1 MARFATNVTIR
12 NTVSL
17 FGVHGNKIWVD
28 LVIKSFGFYEKSTF
42 QPVFLFH
49 SLCYFFCVRT
59 KYIFFIRF
67 KIGVPD
73 VLLAKHEDK
82 NGGYCFPVTI
92 NAIPAPIF
100 VQWSIKDK
108 NSVSFEAID
117 VNDEKY
123 SGTSNSLPSPVLVV
137 KQTDELETCFFQI
150 EVQNFIGSSKSIIPG
165 KKALCPP

>member
-1 MARFATNVTIR
+1 M
-12 NTVSL
+12 L
-17 FGVHGNKIWVD
+17 F
-28 LVIKSFGFYEKSTF
+28 F
-42 QPVFLFH
+42 
-49 SLCYFFCVRT
+49 FFCVRT
-59 KYIFFIRF
+59 EYIFFIRF

-108 NSVSFEAID
+108 NSVIFKAID

-123 SGTSNSLPSPVLVV
+123 SGTSNSLPNPVLVV

-150 EVQNFIGSSKSIIPG
+150 EVQNFIGSRESIIPG

>member
-1 MARFATNVTIR
+1 MKKALSNLYFYFILYVIF
-12 NTVSL
+12 
-17 FGVHGNKIWVD
+17 FG
-28 LVIKSFGFYEKSTF
+28 
-42 QPVFLFH
+42 
-49 SLCYFFCVRT
+49 VRT